1 MVINNNKIKGTL
13 SLNVSPNYYVS
24 FIYKIITLQ

>member
-24 FIYKIITLQ
+24 FIYWIVIL

>member
-1 MVINNNKIKGTL
+1 MDINNNKIKGTL

-24 FIYKIITLQ
+24 FIYWIVIL